1 MNQII
6 KRCAWCGDDPI
17 YQAYHDHEWGVPC
30 HDDDQLFAMLCLE
43 GMQAGLSWIT
53 ILKKREAYY
62 EAFDGFDAVKI
73 AQYDNQKVDEL
84 MNNDG
89 IIRHRLKIEAI
100 ISNAKAY
107 LKIKQNQSFNDYVWG
122 IVASYQSNAPLINH
136 PKDIND
142 IPTQTQASQA
152 LSKQLKKDG
161 FKFVGPTIC
170 YAYMQACGMVDDHVV
185 DCTYKRK

>member
-6 KRCAWCGDDPI
+6 KRCAWCSDDPI

-62 EAFDGFDAVKI
+62 EAFDGFDAAKI
-73 AQYDNQKVDEL
+73 AQYDSQKVDEL

-100 ISNAKAY
+100 INNAKAY

-122 IVASYQSNAPLINH
+122 IVAGHQSNTPLINQ

-170 YAYMQACGMVDDHVV
+170 YAYMQACGMVDDHVI